1 MVSGGD
7 GPPPGAGCGG
17 AGRPG
22 VRRLPLRAGVAVSL
36 VAGPEVLV
44 PGRLL
49 SEAAAVRPAVRA
61 VRRPGRLLR
70 EAAAVR
76 PAVRAVRRPG
86 RLLPE
91 ALPDPAAGVLRAV
104 VHLRPAGVPQAVR
117 RGRQG

>member
-1 MVSGGD
+1 MVSGGA

-22 VRRLPLRAGVAVSL
+22 GRRLPLRPDVAVPL

-44 PGRLL
+44 PRRL
-49 SEAAAVRPAVRA
+49 SSQAAAVRPALRPL
-61 VRRPGRLLR
+61 RRPGRLLR

-76 PAVRAVRRPG
+76 PAVRAVGWPG

-91 ALPDPAAGVLRAV
+91 ALLDPAAGVLRAV
-104 VHLRPAGVPQAVR
+104 VHLRPAGLPEAVR
-117 RGRQG
+117 RV